1 MTDTPYT
8 PEDLPEAETPPSP
21 EVGQPA
27 PKPVEHDHADDFD
40 PGSPAAD
47 APAMF

>member
-8 PEDLPEAETPPSP
+8 PEDLPEAEMPPAFDPGAADPSAH
-21 EVGQPA
+21 G
-27 PKPVEHDHADDFD
+27 HSDDFD

-47 APAMF
+47 APAVF

>member
-8 PEDLPEAETPPSP
+8 PEDIDEVEATPQT
-21 EVGQPA
+21 GAPA
-27 PKPVEHDHADDFD
+27 VEPDKRDYADDFD

-47 APAMF
+47 APATF

>member
-8 PEDLPEAETPPSP
+8 PEDLPEAEREPKSQVHTPDAEPI
-21 EVGQPA
+21 
-27 PKPVEHDHADDFD
+27 EHNHADNFD

-47 APAMF
+47 APAVF